1 MSGELLELGR
11 AMRLFLN
18 RIAMFPIKTSFN
30 LVLIIVVAFLGTA
43 CGSRTKIEN
52 PDGARIVAESFLA
65 KIRQEK
71 IEAVWNSTSI
81 EFKSFLGMQQLGE
94 LTRQFPFI
102 KNEMIFE
109 EEETIQGGKN
119 DWMICVFKSPKS
131 PKKAKVYVGKS
142 GMNWEIH
149 GLKVE

>member
-1 MSGELLELGR
+1 MIS
-11 AMRLFLN
+11 
-18 RIAMFPIKTSFN
+18 IKNSFN
-30 LVLIIVVAFLGTA
+30 LGIIFVVTFLGTA
-43 CGSRTKIEN
+43 CGSRSKIEN
-52 PDGARIVAESFLA
+52 PDGARIAAESFLA

-71 IEAVWNSTSI
+71 IDAVWNSTSV
-81 EFKSFLGMQQLGE
+81 EFKSFMGMQQLGE

-109 EEETIQGGKN
+109 GEETIQGGKN

-149 GLKVE
+149 GLKVQ